1 MRAVVYRGINDMRVE
16 TVPVPAIGRGELLVH
31 VATCGI
37 CGTDLKKIHY
47 GSHSAPRIFGH
58 EMSGTIVAV
67 GEGVTSLPHRRA
79 RGRPS
84 SRSLQR
90 VLLLPQGNA
99 RPVPALQKDRRHGRV
114 SSLRAADL
122 PSTSG

>member
-16 TVPVPAIGRGELLVH
+16 TVPVPAIGRGELLVR

-58 EMSGTIVAV
+58 EMAGTIVAA
-67 GEGVTSLPHRRA
+67 GEGVTLVPGRRA
-79 RGRPS
+79 GRGPPP
-84 SRSLQR
+84 RSLQR

-99 RPVPALQKDRRHGRV
+99 RPVPALQEDRRHGRV
-114 SSLRAADL
+114 
-122 PSTSG
+122 